1 MSLCFRV
8 IEIIF
13 SEVDKHIDTGALIQ
27 EYRMSALPS
36 LYDHFVKL
44 IKYLVINVLPVVLYF
59 FF

>member
-1 MSLCFRV
+1 MLRV

-13 SEVDKHIDTGALIQ
+13 AEVEKHIGTGDLIQ

-44 IKYLVINVLPVVLYF
+44 IKYLVNVLPVVLRLF
-59 FF
+59 